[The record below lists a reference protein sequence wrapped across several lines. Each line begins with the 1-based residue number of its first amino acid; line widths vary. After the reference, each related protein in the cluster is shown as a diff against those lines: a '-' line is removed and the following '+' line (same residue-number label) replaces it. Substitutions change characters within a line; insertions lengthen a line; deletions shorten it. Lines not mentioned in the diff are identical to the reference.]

1 MKFFIKNFF
10 SKCDQIRSFL
20 RNLILKKSLMENLFF
35 FFFFFAVHATAL
47 MHFKAKQVL
56 RNLFSTNE
64 GIGSERVF
72 VVSSY

>member
-1 MKFFIKNFF
+1 
-10 SKCDQIRSFL
+10 
-20 RNLILKKSLMENLFF
+20 MENLF

-64 GIGSERVF
+64 GIDSEMVF
-72 VVSSY
+72 MVSSY